1 MIYFVGAGSG
11 APDLITV
18 RGAKLLGEADVI
30 VYAGS
35 LVNPAL
41 LDYAKE
47 DCAIYD
53 SAKMT
58 LEEVIAVMAPAAR
71 AGKTVVRLHTGD
83 PCVYGAHREQMDALD
98 RLGLAYE
105 VCPGVSS
112 FCGAAAALKAEYTL
126 PNVSQT
132 VILTR
137 MEGRTP
143 VPEREQIEGLAA
155 HGATMVIFLSAGQ
168 LEKLSARLIEGG
180 YAPETPAA
188 IVYKATWPDEKVV
201 RTTVGELAA
210 AGAREGITKTAL
222 ITVGGFLGDSYDRSK
237 LYDPAVVVIDEQG
250 RFVIPLLSGHL
261 GGANELAGRLA
272 EGLGATAV
280 ITTATDGR
288 AVFAVDS
295 WAKSHECVVF
305 DPENIKYI
313 SGALLRGDTVGLR
326 SAFPVDG
333 LLPAH
338 IDTKTAAESGFVI
351 GFDTEVQPFP
361 HTLHLVPRVISLGIG
376 CRKGVSAGAVE
387 QTVREALGRAGL
399 SLAAVKAV
407 ASIDIKKDEPG
418 LVSFCA
424 AQGLPFA
431 VYSAEELNA
440 APGEFTAS
448 EFVKDTVGVDSVCE
462 RAAVVNAGNGTI
474 IARKYAQNGVTA
486 AFAAGGY
493 RVCLEE

>member
-1 MIYFVGAGSG
+1 MKHAKFVSFTEIGAQTAAKAARLLPDFLCERYARTVDLSLSNTSLPRFAQQAMVDCDLIVFVGA
-11 APDLITV
+11 
-18 RGAKLLGEADVI
+18 
-30 VYAGS
+30 AG
-35 LVNPAL
+35 
-41 LDYAKE
+41 
-47 DCAIYD
+47 
-53 SAKMT
+53 
-58 LEEVIAVMAPAAR
+58 IAVRAAAPYL
-71 AGKTVVRLHTGD
+71 AGK
-83 PCVYGAHREQMDALD
+83 A
-98 RLGLAYE
+98 
-105 VCPGVSS
+105 
-112 FCGAAAALKAEYTL
+112 
-126 PNVSQT
+126 
-132 VILTR
+132 
-137 MEGRTP
+137 
-143 VPEREQIEGLAA
+143 
-155 HGATMVIFLSAGQ
+155 
-168 LEKLSARLIEGG
+168 
-180 YAPETPAA
+180 
-188 IVYKATWPDEKVV
+188 
-201 RTTVGELAA
+201 
-210 AGAREGITKTAL
+210 
-222 ITVGGFLGDSYDRSK
+222 
-237 LYDPAVVVIDEQG
+237 YDPAVVVIDEQG

-361 HTLHLVPRVISLGIG
+361 HTLHLMPRVISLGIG

-399 SLAAVKAV
+399 PLAAVKAV

-424 AQGLPFA
+424 AHGLPFA

-474 IARKYAQNGVTA
+474 IARKYAKNGVTA

>member
-1 MIYFVGAGSG
+1 MKHAKFVSFTEIGAQTAAKAARLLPDFLCARYARTVDLSLSNTSLPRFAQQAMVDCDLIVFVGA
-11 APDLITV
+11 
-18 RGAKLLGEADVI
+18 
-30 VYAGS
+30 AG
-35 LVNPAL
+35 
-41 LDYAKE
+41 
-47 DCAIYD
+47 
-53 SAKMT
+53 
-58 LEEVIAVMAPAAR
+58 IAVRAAAPYL
-71 AGKTVVRLHTGD
+71 AGK
-83 PCVYGAHREQMDALD
+83 A
-98 RLGLAYE
+98 
-105 VCPGVSS
+105 
-112 FCGAAAALKAEYTL
+112 
-126 PNVSQT
+126 
-132 VILTR
+132 
-137 MEGRTP
+137 
-143 VPEREQIEGLAA
+143 
-155 HGATMVIFLSAGQ
+155 
-168 LEKLSARLIEGG
+168 
-180 YAPETPAA
+180 
-188 IVYKATWPDEKVV
+188 
-201 RTTVGELAA
+201 
-210 AGAREGITKTAL
+210 
-222 ITVGGFLGDSYDRSK
+222 
-237 LYDPAVVVIDEQG
+237 YDPAVVVIDEQG

-261 GGANELAGRLA
+261 GGANELAERLA

-376 CRKGVSAGAVE
+376 CRKGVSAG
-387 QTVREALGRAGL
+387 
-399 SLAAVKAV
+399 KAV

-424 AQGLPFA
+424 AHGLPFA

-474 IARKYAQNGVTA
+474 IARKYAKNGVTA

>member
-105 VCPGVSS
+105 VCPVVSS

-126 PNVSQT
+126 PNV
-132 VILTR
+132 
-137 MEGRTP
+137 
-143 VPEREQIEGLAA
+143 PEREQIESLAA

-237 LYDPAVVVIDEQG
+237 LYDPA
-250 RFVIPLLSGHL
+250 F
-261 GGANELAGRLA
+261 
-272 EGLGATAV
+272 
-280 ITTATDGR
+280 TT
-288 AVFAVDS
+288 
-295 WAKSHECVVF
+295 
-305 DPENIKYI
+305 
-313 SGALLRGDTVGLR
+313 
-326 SAFPVDG
+326 
-333 LLPAH
+333 
-338 IDTKTAAESGFVI
+338 GF
-351 GFDTEVQPFP
+351 
-361 HTLHLVPRVISLGIG
+361 
-376 CRKGVSAGAVE
+376 
-387 QTVREALGRAGL
+387 REASR
-399 SLAAVKAV
+399 
-407 ASIDIKKDEPG
+407 
-418 LVSFCA
+418 
-424 AQGLPFA
+424 
-431 VYSAEELNA
+431 
-440 APGEFTAS
+440 
-448 EFVKDTVGVDSVCE
+448 
-462 RAAVVNAGNGTI
+462 
-474 IARKYAQNGVTA
+474 
-486 AFAAGGY
+486 
-493 RVCLEE
+493 